1 MAGKNYV
8 TAGVICSW
16 ILILAFLVNVSRSQ
30 ENDKLEDTLLV
41 DDALPVDQPRPERDT
56 NVTST
61 EEEKKEKKE
70 PEKDCDSFVCP
81 ENRGN
86 YADPCTCRRFYICS
100 TDGAAHRSFCP
111 NGLYWDD
118 EKKICTYKNEAKCGP
133 LEPSKER
140 KKFVPK
146 VKQCDLQECQLPY
159 CYCSRSGEVSPE
171 VNRRPQDSPQ
181 LMIMTFDGAVN
192 FNNIKYY
199 DALLK
204 LKGPFGDC
212 PIRGTFFVKN
222 DYNNYAM
229 IEKLY
234 YRGNEIAVNSVTGR
248 NLAYENLTIWR
259 EELETMRDL
268 LGSLANIP
276 AKDILGVRAP
286 SLKVGFDAQY
296 QALIDSNF
304 LWDSSISTKTT
315 DKPIWPY
322 TLDYAIPH
330 ECKIKS
336 CPTKAFPGVWEIP
349 VNLHY
354 VQGLLGGQCSYL
366 DQCVFA
372 LLGSEDV
379 FEWLQEDFRRHYDSN
394 RAPYMIPFHT
404 NWFTHDYQVEGLM
417 KFVKWSLEI
426 PDVYYVTATEALLWM
441 LEPSDALLTEVTQSC
456 ELKERSK
463 PCSKPNTCE
472 LPYRELDG
480 TNTLRYLTTCNP
492 CPERFPTI
500 PSLDEHEKDTRKKNR
515 FGFLESIGVLVDG

>member
-1 MAGKNYV
+1 MKEKSLGIV
-8 TAGVICSW
+8 VLCCW
-16 ILILAFLVNVSRSQ
+16 ILLAFLVDVSRSQRPAKDSSQ
-30 ENDKLEDTLLV
+30 ENDKPEDA
-41 DDALPVDQPRPERDT
+41 ALPKDT
-56 NVTST
+56 DAASSNST
-61 EEEKKEKKE
+61 ENEKDDEKKKESEEKV
-70 PEKDCDSFVCP
+70 CDPNFVCP

-133 LEPSKER
+133 LAPKKKEE
-140 KKFVPK
+140 VVIK
-146 VKQCDLQECQLPY
+146 VKQCDRRACQLPY
-159 CYCSRSGEVSPE
+159 CYCSRNGDESPE
-171 VNRRPQDSPQ
+171 TNRRPQNSPQ
-181 LMIMTFDGAVN
+181 LAILTFDGAVN
-192 FNNIKYY
+192 LNNMKYY
-199 DALLK
+199 DELLK
-204 LKGPFGDC
+204 LKGPFGTC
-212 PIRGTFFVKN
+212 PLRGTFFVKN

-229 IEKLY
+229 IEELY

-248 NLAYENLTIWR
+248 NLAFENLTIWR

-268 LGSLANIP
+268 LGSLANVP

-286 SLKVGFDAQY
+286 SLKVGGNAQY
-296 QALIDSNF
+296 TALIESNF

-354 VQGLLGGQCSYL
+354 VEGLASGQCSYL

-379 FEWLQEDFRRHYDSN
+379 FEWLQEDFRRHYDGN
-394 RAPYMIPFHT
+394 RAPYMLPFHT
-404 NWFTHDYQVEGLM
+404 NWFTHAHQVEGLM
-417 KFVKWSLEI
+417 KFVRWSLQF

-456 ELKERSK
+456 DVNERSK

-472 LPYRELDG
+472 LPYTDHIDG
-480 TNTLRYLTTCNP
+480 TQQLRYLTTCNP
-492 CPERFPTI
+492 CPNKYPSI
-500 PSLDEHEKDTRKKNR
+500 PSLDDQVEDTREKNR
-515 FGFLESIGVLVDG
+515 FGFLE